1 MKNIYYKTD
10 KGYYYKKNNNGCVRI
25 SQENYNKNIKNKQ
38 TKENKPNKLNKLNKS
53 NKQKLNNKKGGFSD
67 NYFQYWNNLDINTPL
82 TTVKTQNIFMNNL
95 SSNNKNTLK
104 KTLKNLWNNTSKSNT
119 NNILRLRK
127 LADILDVSS
136 AQRNIDDTIVS
147 FNCRELNNLLQQT
160 EYIGFSNN
168 VSLYLLSD
176 NNKKSILVS
185 ENSSLTDINNTNN
198 KNYNFIKN
206 NNTQQI
212 YMIDLNYQQ
221 NNNSEINDNQMIN
234 RFIEN
239 IYNKYNNNQDTS
251 ATIYNNLGNDI
262 TLYEEIKQE
271 SLNYKKRRYY
281 NNYNNY

>member
-38 TKENKPNKLNKLNKS
+38 TKENKPNKLNKLNKL

-127 LADILDVSS
+127 LADIQDTSS

-147 FNCRELNNLLQQT
+147 FDCRELNNLLQQT

-212 YMIDLNYQQ
+212 YMIDLNSQQ

-239 IYNKYNNNQDTS
+239 IYNNYNYQDTS

-262 TLYEEIKQE
+262 TLYE
-271 SLNYKKRRYY
+271 
-281 NNYNNY
+281 

>member
-10 KGYYYKKNNNGCVRI
+10 KGYFYKKNNNGCVRI
-25 SQENYNKNIKNKQ
+25 SQENYNKNIKNK
-38 TKENKPNKLNKLNKS
+38 S
-53 NKQKLNNKKGGFSD
+53 NKKKLYNKKGGFSY

-82 TTVKTQNIFMNNL
+82 TIVKTQNIFMNNL

-127 LADILDVSS
+127 LADILDVSN
-136 AQRNIDDTIVS
+136 AQRNIDATIVS
-147 FNCRELNNLLQQT
+147 FDCRELNNLLQQT
-160 EYIGFSNN
+160 EYIEFSNN
-168 VSLYLLSD
+168 VSLYLLSN

-185 ENSSLTDINNTNN
+185 ENSSLTDTNNTNN

-239 IYNKYNNNQDTS
+239 IYNNYNNYQDTS

-262 TLYEEIKQE
+262 TLYEELKQE

-281 NNYNNY
+281 NNY